1 MLPIKSSIFLFS
13 EIKNEELKIHYD
25 FKTIQQFNLQ
35 YLGFNIIKSPT
46 SPSAQSL
53 VV

>member
-25 FKTIQQFNLQ
+25 FKTIQQL
-35 YLGFNIIKSPT
+35 
-46 SPSAQSL
+46 PSTHL
-53 VV
+53 H